1 MPLTYIYSFATLRE
15 PVLLSVIDRI
25 FFLMTEKNKSI
36 RSSCPKRK
44 ASEYCYGEFQ

>member
-1 MPLTYIYSFATLRE
+1 
-15 PVLLSVIDRI
+15 
-25 FFLMTEKNKSI
+25 MTEKNKSI